1 MLFYVCILIIAIEQL
16 TAICLA
22 IKVFFVF
29 LDFKFILQNLET
41 FEYANALD
49 CKVK

>member
-1 MLFYVCILIIAIEQL
+1 L
-16 TAICLA
+16 
-22 IKVFFVF
+22 F